1 MMLERSWSIKVAVK
15 VYLAGPIF
23 MCDDSDANDWR
34 TRAKLLLHTSLT
46 EFKCLDPMIRDY
58 RNITDIAYREIVD
71 LDKIDVR
78 TCDIVLA
85 NCTQPSAGTSMEI
98 FYAHQLGKIVVP
110 IVSGQPSPWIKYHS
124 TTIQPSL
131 ESAIEWILDTG
142 ITVL

>member
-1 MMLERSWSIKVAVK
+1 MIKI
-15 VYLAGPIF
+15 YLAGPIF
-23 MCDDSDANDWR
+23 MCSDDDANDWR
-34 TRAKLLLHTSLT
+34 TQAKHLFSCAHE
-46 EFKCLDPMIRDY
+46 EFKMLDPMIRDY

-131 ESAIEWILDTG
+131 EKAVEWVIETG